1 MISSLNSFDSINS
14 NMQMASVAPKT
25 EASEPR
31 EVEFSYQPQDAVVME
46 PVSVKIPV
54 VNKGILR
61 PETPNVKFGRS
72 IKKPIPPIIR
82 PNRDGNYV
90 FDSKTQTKKF
100 IAVDTMATVQHTFDE
115 MKSIFGEGMTFAHD
129 REKISLFA
137 DKGEKMNA
145 YYTRLFGGSLNFFHS
160 TDPLSKEK
168 FYTGSSGEV
177 ISHEVGHAILDGQRP
192 WFMLSFNADTQGFH
206 EAFADST
213 ALFMSTQS
221 DETCQLAAQQCGG
234 DLRQDNCLANCAE
247 QFGQVINK
255 RIGTDVTG
263 GNYLRTF
270 RHDYK
275 WQDPSTVPAKPD
287 ADHPITTEMHDWSQI
302 FTGAQ
307 YDILTDITAR
317 NIREGMDPAQAIKAA
332 GRESMEILAGAV
344 KTSPERDASY
354 RDMAMCMLKYD
365 AENNDGRNHDVIL
378 DNMIKRNIL
387 QEGDDTPTAADM
399 QAMSSSENVT
409 VTLSGPE
416 YGMFSGAEVTGSSR
430 HGAPSLLKDL
440 KNLIKNGSILYT
452 EPNQS
457 VTKEDLFDRNGN
469 AYVGVVRWVDGKM
482 TIEQTGMI
490 S

>member
-1 MISSLNSFDSINS
+1 
-14 NMQMASVAPKT
+14 
-25 EASEPR
+25 
-31 EVEFSYQPQDAVVME
+31 
-46 PVSVKIPV
+46 
-54 VNKGILR
+54 
-61 PETPNVKFGRS
+61 
-72 IKKPIPPIIR
+72 
-82 PNRDGNYV
+82 
-90 FDSKTQTKKF
+90 
-100 IAVDTMATVQHTFDE
+100 
-115 MKSIFGEGMTFAHD
+115 
-129 REKISLFA
+129 
-137 DKGEKMNA
+137 
-145 YYTRLFGGSLNFFHS
+145 
-160 TDPLSKEK
+160 
-168 FYTGSSGEV
+168 
-177 ISHEVGHAILDGQRP
+177 
-192 WFMLSFNADTQGFH
+192 
-206 EAFADST
+206 
-213 ALFMSTQS
+213 
-221 DETCQLAAQQCGG
+221 
-234 DLRQDNCLANCAE
+234 
-247 QFGQVINK
+247 
-255 RIGTDVTG
+255 
-263 GNYLRTF
+263 
-270 RHDYK
+270 
-275 WQDPSTVPAKPD
+275 
-287 ADHPITTEMHDWSQI
+287 MHDWSQI

-354 RDMAMCMLKYD
+354 RDMALCMLKYD

>member
-1 MISSLNSFDSINS
+1 MHI
-14 NMQMASVAPKT
+14 ASATPKK
-25 EASEPR
+25 EASAPR
-31 EVEFSYQPQDAVVME
+31 EVEFSYQPQDEVVME

-54 VNKGILR
+54 INKGLFR

-72 IKKPIPPIIR
+72 IKKPIPPLIR
-82 PNRDGNYV
+82 PNKEGNYV
-90 FDSKTQTKKF
+90 FDSQTQTKKF
-100 IAVDTMATVQHTFDE
+100 IAVNTMATVQHTFDE
-115 MKSIFGEGMTFAHD
+115 MKSIFGEGMTFVHD
-129 REKISLFA
+129 REKIALFA

-160 TDPLSKEK
+160 TDPLSGDK

-192 WFMLSFNADTQGFH
+192 GFLLSFNADTQGFH

-221 DETCQLAAQQCGG
+221 DETCQLAVQQCGG

-247 QFGQVINK
+247 QFGKVING
-255 RIGTDVTG
+255 RMEANITG
-263 GNYLRTF
+263 GDYLRTF

-275 WQDPSTVPAKPD
+275 WQDPSTVPAQKD
-287 ADHPITTEMHDWSQI
+287 ADHPLTTEMHDWSQI

-317 NIREGMDPAQAIKAA
+317 NIEGGMDPAQAIKAA

-344 KTSPERDASY
+344 KASPERDATY
-354 RDMAMCMLKYD
+354 RDMALCMLKYD
-365 AENNDGRNHDVIL
+365 AEHNEGRNQDIIL
-378 DNMIKRNIL
+378 NNMIKRNIL
-387 QEGDDTPTAADM
+387 QEGDKAPDDAAM
-399 QAMSSSENVT
+399 QAMNNSEDVT
-409 VTLSGPE
+409 ITLSGPE

-430 HGAPSLLKDL
+430 HGAPALLKDL

-457 VTKEDLFDRNGN
+457 VTKSDLFDRNGN

-482 TIEQTGMI
+482 TIEQTGII